1 MNKYL
6 YIFLCYFVITGFHNI
21 CEAQTALWGVWHYE
35 DSINNVIVNISIG
48 DTVTRPTAWKY
59 VPYYIDYQLIRNGDT
74 ICDFDTLNTPFTYKS
89 HTCATCQVNLVDENK
104 RFYKSDNIYRFTY
117 YDKLYH
123 KQTTD
128 LNRLTIIAD
137 TLLWFINEDEGEY
150 FDNESNDFD
159 KFTLPK
165 QMKLIRLK

>member
-1 MNKYL
+1 MNKNL
-6 YIFLCYFVITGFHNI
+6 YISIYVFTILGFQNI
-21 CEAQTALWGVWHYE
+21 CNAQNNLLGTWLYK
-35 DSINNVIVNISIG
+35 DSLNIVTINISVG
-48 DTVTRPTAWKY
+48 DTVTRLTGWRY
-59 VPYYIDYQLIRNGDT
+59 EPYYIDYQLIQNGDT
-74 ICDFDTLNTPFTYKS
+74 ICHFDTLNIPFNNKS

-104 RFYKSDNIYRFTY
+104 CFYKSDNIYRFTY

-123 KQTTD
+123 KQTND
-128 LNRLTIIAD
+128 LNRLSIIAD

-150 FDNESNDFD
+150 FDNESDDFD